1 MIVKDLEAY
10 QSKFLNGEDVGSMPK
25 NFKIVG
31 IELEKLGDKP
41 EKQLLVGFVDQDKKL
56 VCNKT
61 QYNKLTNLFGFD
73 TDNWLGKVVMML
85 GRELTS
91 GQFKGRW
98 TIDIL
103 GEPEPPKDGEEVPF

>member
-41 EKQLLVGFVDQDKKL
+41 EKQLLVGFVD
-56 VCNKT
+56 
-61 QYNKLTNLFGFD
+61 
-73 TDNWLGKVVMML
+73 
-85 GRELTS
+85 
-91 GQFKGRW
+91 
-98 TIDIL
+98 
-103 GEPEPPKDGEEVPF
+103 